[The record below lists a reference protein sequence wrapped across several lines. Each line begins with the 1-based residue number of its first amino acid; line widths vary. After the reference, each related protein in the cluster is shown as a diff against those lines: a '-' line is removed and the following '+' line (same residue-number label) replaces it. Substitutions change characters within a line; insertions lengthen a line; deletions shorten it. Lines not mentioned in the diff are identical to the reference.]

1 MRLKPASYFVAL
13 AIVVGCAL
21 TATPATAE
29 GRQLVGE
36 FCSNSHAKPKPGACI
51 SLSFEGQTA
60 QGYTDSP
67 NRLIE
72 LRPGT
77 YWLTVN
83 DNSPAHNF
91 ALEDPSGSA
100 QVITGVADTPGWVTV
115 KVDLTHGT
123 WRLLCVPH
131 DEFGMYVGIEVG
143 GVGQVG

>member
-1 MRLKPASYFVAL
+1 MRLRSASYLSALVIAVACAL
-13 AIVVGCAL
+13 A
-21 TATPATAE
+21 ATPANAE
-29 GRQLVGE
+29 GRQLVAE

-51 SLSFEGQTA
+51 SLSFDGQSA

-67 NRLIE
+67 NRVLE

-91 ALEDPSGSA
+91 ALEDPDGSDT
-100 QVITGVADTPGWVTV
+100 VITGVANTPGWVTV
-115 KVDLTHGT
+115 KVDFTHGT

-131 DEFGMYVGIEVG
+131 DEFGMYVDIEVG
-143 GVGQVG
+143 GSGQLG

>member
-1 MRLKPASYFVAL
+1 MNSKSALYLLVVGIAVACAMVAVPASAD
-13 AIVVGCAL
+13 
-21 TATPATAE
+21 
-29 GRQLVGE
+29 GRELVGQL
-36 FCSNSHAKPKPGACI
+36 CTNPNALPKHGACI
-51 SLSFEGQTA
+51 SLSFDGQSA
-60 QGYTDSP
+60 EGYTGSP
-67 NRLIE
+67 ERVLE

-77 YWLTVN
+77 YWLRVN

-91 ALEDPSGSA
+91 ALESPSGET

-131 DEFGMYVGIEVG
+131 DEFGMFVDLEVG